1 MAEEMNGNGM
11 DSTAEGGMGDA
22 AASLGS
28 MALNVRY
35 LVGAVVALFIAG
47 VISSYFGFW
56 VGADVQADFDTIV
69 GSALASLADGL
80 LVGAGILAAAGAL
93 VAAHRFDNREQR

>member
-1 MAEEMNGNGM
+1 MADEMN
-11 DSTAEGGMGDA
+11 DSADDAMAEGGMEGA
-22 AASLGS
+22 AESLGS

-35 LVGAVVALFIAG
+35 LAGAVGALFIAG
-47 VISSYFGFW
+47 VICAYFGFW
-56 VGADVQADFDTIV
+56 VGADVQADFDTIL

-80 LVGAGILAAAGAL
+80 LVGAGILAAVGAV